1 MMWLKILG
9 VVCVGVFVGAAIVEA
24 RQLRKRG
31 KETGEGEGDGEGEG
45 EGEGEAVNPESDA
58 ELAHEER

>member
-45 EGEGEAVNPESDA
+45 EGAAVNPESDA

>member
-31 KETGEGEGDGEGEG
+31 KEADEDELDNQLDNQQP
-45 EGEGEAVNPESDA
+45 EAD
-58 ELAHEER
+58 LAHEER